1 MLGFLSRLLSPRKAR
16 CAPQSCLDVI
26 AGWLGIAR
34 LGRMPPAASGK
45 RRHRRWFL
53 GRTLIVEVNGKS
65 LQGET
70 VDISAAGAGLLLRTP
85 LPVGARVRLR
95 DPDGTIGVPARVV
108 HNALTADNAHFRV
121 GLEFLLGEAEGKP
134 TQPGA
139 AADSEVSSPP
149 LASPP
154 AVAPAPV
161 VNETPPSPA
170 PTAPP
175 SAAPVSVGGAPV
187 GSPEQPAEAVP
198 PTESRVP
205 PVPPS
210 ERWWVPRGTPVL
222 EMSAPVAAA
231 PLGRDLID
239 FVERVIRHAELHL
252 PMLPQVVQRALVM
265 AQSEDVDFNRLAD
278 VLEADAALTAS
289 ILRRAN
295 SAESAPVDRITR
307 LPDALARLGRR
318 KVLAVVAAAAAKRVT
333 LEATGLDPRRA
344 LRIWHTSAAAAAV
357 MHVAARH
364 FGLPADEAAL
374 IGLLHDLGVLAALRI
389 AQLYRESYDPRLS
402 SDAVDRLCVEW
413 HEPLGRTLATAWQ
426 FQPPLPELC
435 GAHHAAPEPG
445 DVLARY
451 RSLVQFTD
459 VVCALLEYA
468 PYAPYDFFRV
478 PCVAALGITDEPEW
492 HAWLAAL
499 PAAIAERIGDLT

>member
-1 MLGFLSRLLSPRKAR
+1 MLGFLSRLLSPSKAR
-16 CAPQSCLDVI
+16 CAPRSCLDVI

-34 LGRMPPAASGK
+34 LGRTPPGASGK

-53 GRTLIVEVNGKS
+53 GRELIIEVNGK
-65 LQGET
+65 LLRGET

-85 LPVGARVRLR
+85 LPVGAPVRLR
-95 DPDGTIGVPARVV
+95 DPGGTIGVPARVV

-121 GLEFLLGEAEGKP
+121 GVEFLLSEAEAKP
-134 TQPGA
+134 TPTA
-139 AADSEVSSPP
+139 TAADSEAPPAP

-154 AVAPAPV
+154 AAGPAPV
-161 VNETPPSPA
+161 VDAASPSPA

-175 SAAPVSVGGAPV
+175 SPAPAPVGAAPVS
-187 GSPEQPAEAVP
+187 SPEQPAEAVP
-198 PTESRVP
+198 RTGCSVP
-205 PVPPS
+205 SS
-210 ERWWVPRGTPVL
+210 EPWWVPRGTPVL
-222 EMSAPVAAA
+222 EVSAPAAAA
-231 PLGRDLID
+231 PLSRDLIE

-265 AQSEDVDFNRLAD
+265 AQSEDVDFNRLAA

-295 SAESAPVDRITR
+295 SAESAPIDRITR
-307 LPDALARLGRR
+307 LPEALARLGRR

-333 LEATGLDPRRA
+333 LEATGLDPQRA
-344 LRIWHTSAAAAAV
+344 LQIWHTSAAAAAV

-389 AQLYRESYDPRLS
+389 AQLYRESYDPRLGPETM
-402 SDAVDRLCVEW
+402 DRLCAEW
-413 HEPLGRTLATAWQ
+413 HEPLGRALATAWQ
-426 FQPPLPELC
+426 FQSPLPELC
-435 GAHHAAPEPG
+435 GGHHAAPDPG
-445 DVLARY
+445 DELARY
-451 RSLVQFTD
+451 RGLVQFTD

-468 PYAPYDFFRV
+468 PYVPYDFFRV
-478 PCVAALGITDEPEW
+478 PCVVALGIGNEPEW
-492 HAWLAAL
+492 HTWLAAL
-499 PAAIAERIGDLT
+499 PAVVAERMGDLA